1 MRKFFFVRNTRSD
14 SVLYAAVEFFLKK
27 YFGGMENGCIFASA
41 FAEKRGLLKTPERG
55 QENIETDEKTEIACV
70 VIHIK
75 ICVRHEDESKGK
87 ENNSYNEEFD
97 PGSG

>member
-1 MRKFFFVRNTRSD
+1 
-14 SVLYAAVEFFLKK
+14 
-27 YFGGMENGCIFASA
+27 MENGCIFASA

-75 ICVRHEDESKGK
+75 ICVRHEDESKGR